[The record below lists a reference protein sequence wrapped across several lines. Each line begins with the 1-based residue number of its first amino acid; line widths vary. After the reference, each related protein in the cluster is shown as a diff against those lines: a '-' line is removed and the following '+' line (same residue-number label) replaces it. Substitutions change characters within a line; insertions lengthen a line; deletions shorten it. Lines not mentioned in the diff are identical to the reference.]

1 MEHQAKTKMKSKAA
15 LSSSVKQYQRIE
27 TTIANSPIVL
37 MSKRTADNISHSQVP
52 MQNTENN
59 PQTVS
64 SDISG
69 EPS

>member
-27 TTIANSPIVL
+27 TTTNAPIVL

-52 MQNTENN
+52 MQNTEHN

>member
-1 MEHQAKTKMKSKAA
+1 MKSKAA

-27 TTIANSPIVL
+27 TTIANAPIVL